1 MIKFT
6 KLSLEEIDASYVRD
20 EFVLYDTSSSD
31 YRYQMAEDEEFY
43 LGEQLT
49 EAQKDYL
56 HSVGQPAES
65 NNKIRPAVEQVLS
78 NIASSSPEWDI
89 HPVGKMDGALASLF
103 NELVD
108 NVWFSSDG
116 DIQFRKVCKD

>member
-49 EAQKDYL
+49 EAQKIIYIVL
-56 HSVGQPAES
+56 VNQL
-65 NNKIRPAVEQVLS
+65 NLIIR
-78 NIASSSPEWDI
+78 
-89 HPVGKMDGALASLF
+89 
-103 NELVD
+103 
-108 NVWFSSDG
+108 
-116 DIQFRKVCKD
+116 